1 VRAAKLHVFPM
12 RYNVIVKSIHGETK
26 VNSYAIVDCDLLYPD
41 IVNLITLKRIPCII
55 LENSPRDLI
64 VGLPTIID
72 NNIVQKLEP
81 YYARLSLDYKIL
93 YSEMFPLLENV
104 NLNNSTEY
112 SDSAHVQLETC
123 ERNYLGDLAGV
134 ATLRT
139 LKQPTSPETLKDGYL
154 TTSVD
159 PTIPRGP
166 HEFPRNHPPEHIQ
179 YVHKDEL
186 LDTQVEPDTIGELH
200 EKDFEDNPVVA
211 IPSDSVPL
219 VK

>member
-1 VRAAKLHVFPM
+1 MLNAVHKNACHPLF
-12 RYNVIVKSIHGETK
+12 
-26 VNSYAIVDCDLLYPD
+26 
-41 IVNLITLKRIPCII
+41 I

-93 YSEMFPLLENV
+93 YSEMFQLLENV
-104 NLNNSTEY
+104 NSNNSTEY
-112 SDSAHVQLETC
+112 SDSAHVQSETC

-134 ATLRT
+134 ATLRSLT
-139 LKQPTSPETLKDGYL
+139 QPTSPETLKDGYL

-159 PTIPRGP
+159 PTISSGP
-166 HEFPRNHPPEHIQ
+166 HEFPRYHPPEHIQ
-179 YVHKDEL
+179 YTHKDEI